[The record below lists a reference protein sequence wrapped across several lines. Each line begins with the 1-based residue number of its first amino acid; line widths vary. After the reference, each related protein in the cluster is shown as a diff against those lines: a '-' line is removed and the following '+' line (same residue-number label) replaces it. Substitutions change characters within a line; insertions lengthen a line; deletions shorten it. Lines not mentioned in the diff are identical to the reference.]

1 MEVEDFSAEALQKRL
16 DMADDSECGAEQAL
30 TLRERF
36 RRAMFYQE
44 VAPLPNFEFGYWDR
58 TLAVWRTQG
67 LPDWV
72 TDEAAAYRYFGI
84 ENWVVVPVD
93 LGPAPVC
100 EHTVLEETDDRI
112 VYRDTLGVVAQV
124 NKHGDQSIPHFL
136 DFPVKDRATW
146 APYKAALD
154 PDTPGRYAHVDAAL
168 PRLLASG
175 APIIAPGGSLVGIPR
190 NLIGFEHV
198 AVLPYEDPELFQEI
212 VDTFGHLIC
221 TALERVLPRIQVDA
235 CMGWEDICFNQG
247 PVVNPRVF
255 AEVAGPWYRRI
266 SELLV
271 RHGCC
276 VYTTDTDGNL
286 LPIVETFLDNGLN
299 TLFPV
304 EVHAGTDPVV
314 LRERYGR
321 RVRLWGG
328 VDKMALIAGKDAIDA
343 ELQRIRPC
351 VEQGGFLPGVD
362 HRVPADVPLDH
373 YKHYMDR
380 KREWFGVGGEP
391 LY

>member
-1 MEVEDFSAEALQKRL
+1 MEVEDFSPEALEKRL
-16 DMADDSECGAEQAL
+16 DLAVEEERPTEAL

-36 RRAMFYQE
+36 RRAMFYQGVE
-44 VAPLPNFEFGYWDR
+44 PLPNFEFGYWGR
-58 TLAVWRTQG
+58 TLEVWRSQG
-67 LPDWV
+67 LPEWV
-72 TDEAAAYRYFGI
+72 TDESAAYRYFGI
-84 ENWVVVPVD
+84 ENWVVVPLD
-93 LGPAPVC
+93 LGPAAVC
-100 EHTVLEETDDRI
+100 DHTVLEETDDH
-112 VYRDTLGVVAQV
+112 VTYRDAYGVVAQI
-124 NKHGDQSIPHFL
+124 NRHGDQSIPHFL
-136 DFPVKDRATW
+136 QFPVKDRASW
-146 APYKAALD
+146 APFLSALD
-154 PDTPGRYAHVDAAL
+154 PNTPSRYAHIDAAI

-175 APIIAPGGSLVGIPR
+175 APIAVPGGSLVGIPR
-190 NLIGFEHV
+190 NLIGFERI
-198 AVLPYEDPELFQEI
+198 AILPYEDPGLFRDI
-212 VDTFGHLIC
+212 VDAFGRLIC

-247 PVVNPRVF
+247 PVVSPQVF

-299 TLFPV
+299 TMFPV

-321 RVRLWGG
+321 RVRIWGG

-343 ELQRIRPC
+343 ELRRLQPY

-362 HRVPADVPLDH
+362 HRVPADVTLDS
-373 YKHYMDR
+373 YKHYLDR
-380 KREWFGVGGEP
+380 KRDWFRTGGEP
-391 LY
+391 QY